1 MCQMIFLSRK
11 LIHSLIEASLLNPT
25 CIPLVGQKNDLGVPP
40 KPMMISPQNDSHLT
54 WHRCLKRLPL
64 PGWLQITPRM
74 LRTMPWLAIQKKLHF
89 PETKP
94 SPKST
99 NLPSFSSP
107 WKTLFFSFGLLHS
120 AAIFHIHATIIHSA
134 TLAPAAAPTSP
145 MLTSTLLLLSAV
157 STVKKVVPIHK

>member
-74 LRTMPWLAIQKKLHF
+74 LRTMPWLAIQKSYTF
-89 PETKP
+89 QKP
-94 SPKST
+94 NHPP
-99 NLPSFSSP
+99 NLPIYH
-107 WKTLFFSFGLLHS
+107 LFHPHGKHFSFLLVC
-120 AAIFHIHATIIHSA
+120 FT
-134 TLAPAAAPTSP
+134 APPFFTS
-145 MLTSTLLLLSAV
+145 MLLS
-157 STVKKVVPIHK
+157 STAPRWHQQRHPPRRC